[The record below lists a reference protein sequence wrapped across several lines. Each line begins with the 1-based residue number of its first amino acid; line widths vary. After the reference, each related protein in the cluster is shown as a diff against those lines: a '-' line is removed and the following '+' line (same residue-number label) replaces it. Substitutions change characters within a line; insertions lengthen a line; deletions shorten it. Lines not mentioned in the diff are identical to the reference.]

1 MIMDTTNSS
10 TRPLNFALI
19 GTGGYIAPRHLRAIR
34 DTGNRLIAAADPKDS
49 VGVLDQYDF
58 NVRFF
63 TEIERFD
70 RHLEKLRRGPVDQR
84 MEYLS
89 VCTPNY
95 LHDAHCRLGLR
106 LGADVICEKPLVI
119 NPWNLDALQDLEQET
134 GHHIYTILQLRVHP
148 ELIQLKQTLEMKDGK
163 QKKVNLTY
171 ITGRGNW
178 YHTSWKGQVE
188 KSGGVATNI
197 GIHLFDLLLWLFGPA
212 GDIRLYHSD
221 AYRMSGYI
229 ELQHAHVSW
238 FLSVDPDD
246 LTLAHAPQ
254 GKNTYR
260 SITVDGMEVEFS
272 EGFTDL
278 HTHVYEETLAGRG
291 FGIEDA
297 RPSIQLTYRIR
308 TSAISSLDLFAHP
321 ILRFENGNFN
331 DAAEK
336 LRVTYD

>member
-1 MIMDTTNSS
+1 MTNSS

-19 GTGGYIAPRHLRAIR
+19 GAGGYIAPRHLRAIR

-58 NVRFF
+58 NVKFF

-70 RHLEKLRRGPVDQR
+70 RHLEKLRRGPVDESI
-84 MEYLS
+84 EYLTI
-89 VCTPNY
+89 CTPNY

-134 GHHIYTILQLRVHP
+134 GHRINTILQLRVHP
-148 ELIQLKQTLEMKDGK
+148 ELIKLKQNLEMKNGK
-163 QKKVNLTY
+163 QHNVILTY

-178 YHTSWKGQVE
+178 YHISWKGQVE

-197 GIHLFDLLLWLFGPA
+197 GIHFFDLLLWLFGPA

-238 FLSVDPDD
+238 FLSVDPED
-246 LTLAHAPQ
+246 LALTHAHQ

-278 HTHVYEETLAGRG
+278 HTRVYEETLAGHG
-291 FGIEDA
+291 FRIEDA
-297 RPSIQLTYRIR
+297 QPSIQLTHRIR
-308 TSAISSLDLFAHP
+308 TSMISPLDTLSHP
-321 ILRFENGNFN
+321 ILRLENGNFKN
-331 DAAEK
+331 VAEK
-336 LRVTYD
+336 LRIVYD

>member
-1 MIMDTTNSS
+1 MAK
-10 TRPLNFALI
+10 NFAII
-19 GTGGYIAPRHLRAIR
+19 GVGGYIAPRHLRAIR

-49 VGVLDQYDF
+49 VGILDQYDF
-58 NVRFF
+58 NVKFF

-70 RHLEKLRRGPVDQR
+70 RHLEKLRRGPVTER
-84 MEYLS
+84 MDYLT

-106 LGADVICEKPLVI
+106 LGADIICEKPLVI

-134 GHHIYTILQLRVHP
+134 GHRINTILQLRVHP
-148 ELIQLKQTLEMKDGK
+148 ELVKLKKRLRLKTSRQSN
-163 QKKVNLTY
+163 VILTY

-178 YHTSWKGQVE
+178 YQTSWKGHIE

-197 GIHLFDLLLWLFGPA
+197 GIHFFDLLLWLFGPA
-212 GDIRLYHSD
+212 YDVRLYHSD

-229 ELQHAHVSW
+229 ELERAHVSW

-246 LTLAHAPQ
+246 LPLAHAAE
-254 GKNTYR
+254 GKSTYR
-260 SITVDGMEVEFS
+260 SITVDGKEVEFS

-278 HTHVYEETLAGRG
+278 HTRVYEETLAGRG
-291 FGIEDA
+291 FRIEDA
-297 RPSIQLTYRIR
+297 RLSIELTHRIR
-308 TSAISSLDLFAHP
+308 TSMISPLDTFAHP

-331 DAAEK
+331 DEAEK
-336 LRVTYD
+336 LRIIYD